1 MAAVRKHFTFRGR
14 VQGVGFRYTAKYL
27 AGALGLTGWVKNEW
41 DGTVVM
47 EVQGSEQMIN
57 KMLKGLNQNMFISI
71 DWIDTEV
78 IPVENENSF
87 SVR

>member
-14 VQGVGFRYTAKYL
+14 VQEVGFRYTAKHL
-27 AGALGLTGWVKNEW
+27 AGSLGLTGWVKNEW

-47 EVQGSEQMIN
+47 EVQGSEQMVN

-87 SVR
+87 SVK